1 LTLRTHS
8 APYFRTA
15 SAGASVL
22 AAKTF
27 RKGWLGVTLSRMR
40 RSSLADFI
48 AGFRRHGRQTAL
60 VSSHGYRMERWSYA
74 ELLDTASRFAREL
87 GRRGIGKGERI
98 LLWGEDS
105 PEWVAAFLGCALSG
119 VVAVPIDRSSA
130 PEFVARVA
138 AQVHPRLALAGRD
151 QPAANIAPEILM
163 LEELRETVA
172 ALPAEPLPQAGL
184 ARDDTLEIVF
194 TSGTTAEPR
203 GVVISHGNFLA
214 NLEPLE
220 TEIRK
225 YDRYERWVHPLRFLN
240 LLPLSHLF
248 GQFMGIF
255 VPPLLGGTIL
265 LLDTLNPGE
274 VLRVIRRERVSVLVT
289 VPRLLESLRD
299 KIERDLEA
307 EGRLER
313 FHRDFAQAEKEHFL
327 RRWWRFRRIRRRF
340 GWKFWA
346 FISGGAAL
354 AESVDKFWT
363 RLGYAVI
370 QGYGLTETA
379 SLVSVQHPFRLAR
392 GSIGKALPGREI
404 KLSDSG
410 EILVRGES
418 VAKGYWPASG
428 ESPQPVIG
436 EQGWF
441 HTGDLGVRDAAGNL
455 YFKGRRKNVIVTP
468 AGLNV
473 YPEDLESALRAQA
486 GVRDA
491 VAIGIDRDGNAE
503 PCAVLLLRETTPA
516 AAEAAVRAA
525 NQHLSD
531 FQQIRRWYI
540 WPEDDFPRTPTAKPL
555 LHAIASA
562 VRDALGV
569 QQPSAAAAP
578 TGGLAE
584 IVSRITGRAIDRLA
598 PGDSLA
604 RDWNLTSIE
613 RVELLAALED
623 RFQVELNESQFT
635 ETTTVGQLEQLLRQ
649 PAARRSDYV
658 YPRWA
663 QRWPI
668 AWIREAIYY
677 SIAWPATLLLGYP
690 SVRGRERLAGLRGP
704 VLLVSNHVTSID
716 IGFIL
721 AALPARFRN
730 RLAVAMG
737 GERLATM
744 RRAPPERGVIY
755 QWYSRILY
763 ALVVTIFNVFP
774 LPQTAGFRES
784 FAYAGEA
791 ADRGYN
797 LLVFPE
803 GAMTQDGNMRP
814 FRAGIGLLARGLE
827 LPVVPMR
834 IDGLF
839 ELKKARRWFTRPG
852 RIRVTIGDPV
862 RFEAGTKPEEITEQL
877 QRRVSSLSSE

>member
-1 LTLRTHS
+1 
-8 APYFRTA
+8 
-15 SAGASVL
+15 
-22 AAKTF
+22 
-27 RKGWLGVTLSRMR
+27 MR

-48 AGFRRHGRQTAL
+48 AEFRRHGRQTAL
-60 VSSHGYRMERWSYA
+60 LSSRGYRTERWSYA
-74 ELLDTASRFAREL
+74 ELLDTAAAFAGEL
-87 GRRGIGKGERI
+87 DRRGIAKGERI
-98 LLWGEDS
+98 LLWGDDS

-119 VVAVPIDRSSA
+119 VVAVPMDRSA
-130 PEFVARVA
+130 PPEFVSRVA
-138 AQVHPRLALAGRD
+138 AQVHPRLALLGRH
-151 QPAANIAPEILM
+151 QPAVQIAPEFFILDD
-163 LEELRETVA
+163 LREAVATRPA
-172 ALPAEPLPQAGL
+172 ALPPRAGL
-184 ARDDTLEIVF
+184 TRDDILEIVF

-203 GVVISHGNFLA
+203 GVIISHGNFLA

-225 YDRYERWVHPLRFLN
+225 YDRYERWFHPLRFLN

-255 VPPLLGGTIL
+255 VPPMIGAAIV

-274 VLRVIRRERVSVLVT
+274 VLRVIRLERVSVLVT
-289 VPRLLESLRD
+289 VPRLIESLRD

-307 EGRLER
+307 EGRIDR
-313 FHRDFAQAEKEHFL
+313 FHRDFEQSKNEHFL
-327 RRWWRFRRIRRRF
+327 RRWWRFRAVRRRF

-354 AESVDKFWT
+354 GEDVEQFWT

-379 SLVSVQHPFRLAR
+379 SLVSVQHPFQLAR

-404 KLSDSG
+404 KLSESG
-410 EILVRGES
+410 EILVRGEN
-418 VAKGYWPASG
+418 VAKGYWAANG
-428 ESPQPVIG
+428 KTFQAVAGDE
-436 EQGWF
+436 GWF
-441 HTGDLGVRDAAGNL
+441 HTGDLGVQDAAGNL

-473 YPEDLESALRAQA
+473 YPEDLEAALRREA
-486 GVRDA
+486 GLRDA
-491 VAIGIDRDGNAE
+491 VVIGIDRDGNAE
-503 PCAVLLLRETTPA
+503 PCAVLLLREPGPA

-525 NQHLSD
+525 NRHLAD
-531 FQQIRRWYI
+531 FQQIRRWHI
-540 WPEDDFPRTPTAKPL
+540 WPEDDFPRTPTGKPQ

-562 VRDALGV
+562 ARAAMGAGP
-569 QQPSAAAAP
+569 PSPAAAP
-578 TGGLAE
+578 SGGLSD
-584 IVSRITGRAIDRLA
+584 IVSRITGRPVERLA
-598 PGDSLA
+598 EGARLA
-604 RDWNLTSIE
+604 SDLNLTSIE

-623 RFQVELNESQFT
+623 RYQVELNESQFT
-635 ETTTVGQLEQLLRQ
+635 EATTVGELERLLRQ
-649 PAARRSDYV
+649 PGARRTSYV

-663 QRWPI
+663 QRRPT
-668 AWIREAIYY
+668 AWIRAAIYY
-677 SIAWPATLLLGYP
+677 LLAWPATLLLGYP
-690 SVRGRERLAGLRGP
+690 ATRGRERLSGLQGP

-730 RLAVAMG
+730 RVAVAMG
-737 GERLATM
+737 GERLARM
-744 RRAPPERGVIY
+744 RQAPPERNSIY
-755 QWYSRILY
+755 RWFWRAIY

-774 LPQTAGFRES
+774 LPQQTGFRES
-784 FAYAGEA
+784 FSYAGQS

-797 LLVFPE
+797 VLVFPE
-803 GAMTQDGNMRP
+803 GAVTPDGKIQT
-814 FRAGIGLLARGLE
+814 FRAGIGLLAHGLG
-827 LPVVPMR
+827 LPVVPIR

-862 RFEAGTKPEEITEQL
+862 RFEASATPEEITREL
-877 QRRVSSLSSE
+877 QRRVSSL